1 MKPSVQ
7 KIITKLAKEKEN
19 KVELSLVQDADG
31 IYSSIVKGAQ
41 RQVAILQK
49 VESELNKLEGEAKRL
64 QKLEQKI
71 EQQAKELGIDIDQ
84 VLPQSYAADTWVS
97 DLNKYASKVG
107 EIASAL

>member
-31 IYSSIVKGAQ
+31 IYNSIVKGAQ

-49 VESELNKLEGEAKRL
+49 VEAELNKLEGDAKRL

-107 EIASAL
+107 EVASAL